1 MQWII
6 IRHMKRFIA
15 IVLFLA
21 GCVGGT
27 QILAHASG
35 SDDPPQEIVIR
46 NMPPNAGQVPRTPV
60 EIPISAMV
68 NGNTVYVTFTG
79 DLGDVDYELVNL
91 STAETVSDQ
100 VEGTGLVLIPFSGDA
115 GTYTLTFTLESG
127 MQYYGEFSL

>member
-1 MQWII
+1 M
-6 IRHMKRFIA
+6 
-15 IVLFLA
+15 
-21 GCVGGT
+21 
-27 QILAHASG
+27 
-35 SDDPPQEIVIR
+35 
-46 NMPPNAGQVPRTPV
+46 PV
-60 EIPISAMV
+60 EVPISAMV

-127 MQYYGEFSL
+127 MQFYGEFSL

>member
-1 MQWII
+1 MRQLKRILMLLAITAMAFAAAARPFAEKPEMGDGGTPII
-6 IRHMKRFIA
+6 INPIPLPA
-15 IVLFLA
+15 
-21 GCVGGT
+21 
-27 QILAHASG
+27 
-35 SDDPPQEIVIR
+35 
-46 NMPPNAGQVPRTPV
+46 PNSPRTAV
-60 EIPISAMV
+60 PISAMV